1 MPRALVLLIYNLI
14 FPFMLLAM
22 SPAALRKMRKRGG
35 KLGDLWQRL
44 GYFKAP
50 QIAAISALREAGP
63 VWWVHAVSVGEVGI
77 ARKMIEEL
85 FKQQPHLSVVLS
97 TTTPTGFAL
106 AKEFA
111 AITQQKVIP
120 IYSALDGWFTVR
132 RCLNLIRPVKI
143 VLVEAEIWPN
153 FLFAAKQLGI
163 PTELVNARLSPRSE
177 RRYRKLQALIKPIF
191 SMLAKVMVQEP
202 EDVSRWSG
210 IGVDPDRVLHTGSIK
225 FDMKG
230 QPEPAA
236 KVAEFRQLLNRI
248 GCNDDEPI
256 LLAAST
262 HDGEELEVGKLYNRL
277 KMQIPNLFLIVVPRH
292 VERASKVTNDLSGLG
307 IQTALR
313 SAEATPEAKV
323 SALLVDTTGE
333 LRAWQ
338 YLASVVIIGKSFL
351 AHGGQNPA
359 EAVMAGKPV
368 VFGPHMENFDA
379 LVRLLL
385 ERRGARQV
393 QDFAEAEESILK
405 LIQDKK
411 KAQRVALA
419 GQQAL
424 LAHSG
429 ATQRTVAE
437 LLRA

>member
-14 FPFMLLAM
+14 FPFVLLAM

-50 QIAAISALREAGP
+50 QIAAISALHEAGP

-85 FKQQPHLSVVLS
+85 FKQQPHIGVMLS

-106 AKEFA
+106 ANEFA
-111 AITQQKVIP
+111 AIMEQKVIP

-248 GCNDDEPI
+248 GWNDDEQI
-256 LLAAST
+256 MLAAST
-262 HDGEELEVGKLYNRL
+262 HDGEELEVGKLYIRL
-277 KMQIPNLFLIVVPRH
+277 KRQIPNLFLIVVPRH
-292 VERASKVTNDLSGLG
+292 VERATKVANDLSGLG

-313 SAEATPEAKV
+313 SAEATPETKV

-419 GQQAL
+419 GQRAL

-429 ATQRTVAE
+429 ATKRTVAE

>member
-1 MPRALVLLIYNLI
+1 
-14 FPFMLLAM
+14 M

-50 QIAAISALREAGP
+50 QIAAISALHEAGP

-85 FKQQPHLSVVLS
+85 FKQQPHIGVMLS

-106 AKEFA
+106 ANEFA
-111 AITQQKVIP
+111 AIMEQKVIP

-248 GCNDDEPI
+248 GWNDDEQI
-256 LLAAST
+256 MLAAST
-262 HDGEELEVGKLYNRL
+262 HDGEELEVGKLYIRL
-277 KMQIPNLFLIVVPRH
+277 KRQIPNLFLIVVPRH
-292 VERASKVTNDLSGLG
+292 VERATKVANDLSGLG

-313 SAEATPEAKV
+313 SAEATPETKV

-419 GQQAL
+419 GQRAL

-429 ATQRTVAE
+429 ATKRTVAE

>member
-1 MPRALVLLIYNLI
+1 
-14 FPFMLLAM
+14 
-22 SPAALRKMRKRGG
+22 
-35 KLGDLWQRL
+35 
-44 GYFKAP
+44 
-50 QIAAISALREAGP
+50 
-63 VWWVHAVSVGEVGI
+63 
-77 ARKMIEEL
+77 
-85 FKQQPHLSVVLS
+85 
-97 TTTPTGFAL
+97 
-106 AKEFA
+106 
-111 AITQQKVIP
+111 
-120 IYSALDGWFTVR
+120 
-132 RCLNLIRPVKI
+132 
-143 VLVEAEIWPN
+143 
-153 FLFAAKQLGI
+153 
-163 PTELVNARLSPRSE
+163 
-177 RRYRKLQALIKPIF
+177 
-191 SMLAKVMVQEP
+191 
-202 EDVSRWSG
+202 VSRWSG

-248 GCNDDEPI
+248 GWNDDEQI
-256 LLAAST
+256 MLAAST
-262 HDGEELEVGKLYNRL
+262 HDGEELEVGKLYIRL
-277 KMQIPNLFLIVVPRH
+277 KRQIPNLFLIVVPRH
-292 VERASKVTNDLSGLG
+292 VERATKVANDLSGLG

-313 SAEATPEAKV
+313 SAEATPETKV

-419 GQQAL
+419 GQRAL

-429 ATQRTVAE
+429 ATKRTVAE